1 MADSHESPKERDSAP
16 AAASQA
22 AADRARLVEEALDDD
37 LDGFPDDGDDE
48 GFARAP
54 EPGSDEARKAGG
66 VADMLRKAMVAS
78 LGAVFMTEEGIR
90 TLVKDLK
97 LPKDVMRFVL
107 GQAER
112 SKDELLRIIGE
123 EVRRFLE
130 SAALRREVM
139 RLLSEMTLEV
149 KAEIR
154 LRPEGEGGAAVPVV
168 KVSEATARRRRKK
181 G

>member
-1 MADSHESPKERDSAP
+1 MADSHESPRGRDSAP
-16 AAASQA
+16 ADA
-22 AADRARLVEEALDDD
+22 AAERARRVEEALDED
-37 LDGFPDDGDDE
+37 LEGFPDDADGHFFE
-48 GFARAP
+48 RAP
-54 EPGSDEARKAGG
+54 EPGTDEARKAGG

-130 SAALRREVM
+130 SAALRREMM

-154 LRPEGEGGAAVPVV
+154 LRPEGEGGAMAPVV
-168 KVSEATARRRRKK
+168 KVTEATARRRRKK

>member
-1 MADSHESPKERDSAP
+1 MSSAP
-16 AAASQA
+16 KAPREPTPAGSSTAP
-22 AADRARLVEEALDDD
+22 ADRRPLPGESLEDD
-37 LDGFPDDGDDE
+37 LDGFPGDADDE
-48 GFARAP
+48 PFGRP
-54 EPGSDEARKAGG
+54 LEPGSEEARKAGG

-112 SKDELLRIIGE
+112 SKDEVLRIIGE
-123 EVRRFLE
+123 EVRNFLE
-130 SAALRREVM
+130 SAALRRELM

-154 LRPEGEGGAAVPVV
+154 LKPEGEGGGLVPVV
-168 KVSEATARRRRKK
+168 KVGEAIARRRRKK

>member
-1 MADSHESPKERDSAP
+1 MSHTHDSPRDRGSSPKGTSEASAE
-16 AAASQA
+16 
-22 AADRARLVEEALDDD
+22 RARLVEEALDDD
-37 LDGFPDDGDDE
+37 LDGFPDGADE
-48 GFARAP
+48 LFERAP

-139 RLLSEMTLEV
+139 RLVSEMTLEI
-149 KAEIR
+149 KAEVR
-154 LRPEGEGGAAVPVV
+154 LRPEGEGGALAPVV
-168 KVSEATARRRRKK
+168 KVAEVTARRRRRK